1 MAIKQLMTDQ
11 PITAE
16 QFTEM
21 PEVPGKRFELVRGE
35 LVEMPGAGFPH
46 ARLVMALV
54 RLLDQF
60 VIEHDLG
67 EVFADGLNYLVARMP
82 DSVRVP
88 DASFIAAERIPEEG
102 FRSHVPFAPDLAIEI
117 VSPGDQAEDVYD
129 KVSQYLEAGTRLVW
143 VVWPKFSAVSV
154 YTRSG
159 AYQNLGLQ
167 DELEGGDVLPGF
179 RVRVAELFDLHVK
192 REPHT

>member
-1 MAIKQLMTDQ
+1 MATKQLMTDQ
-11 PITAE
+11 PITAD

-21 PEVPGKRFELVRGE
+21 PDVPGKRFELVRGE
-35 LVEMPGAGFPH
+35 LIEMPGAGFPH
-46 ARLVMALV
+46 ARLVMALI

-102 FRSHVPFAPDLAIEI
+102 FRSHVPFAPDLAVEV
-117 VSPGDQAEDVYD
+117 VSPGDQADDVYD
-129 KVSQYLEAGTRLVW
+129 KVRQYLEAGTRLVW
-143 VVWPKFSAVSV
+143 VVWPKFGTVSV

-159 AYQNLGLQ
+159 AYQNLGSG
-167 DELEGGDVLPGF
+167 DELDGGDVLPGF
-179 RVRVAELFDLHVK
+179 RVRVADLFDVRAK
-192 REPHT
+192 R